1 MKDTT
6 LNIAHEAAIG
16 FSYAAQ
22 AWQEAG
28 SHFTGTAIEWRRP
41 SVVFRPKL
49 YPDGDMYC
57 ALYGDDLMA
66 GCAGFG
72 ETAAAAMLDFDNN
85 WRTQKVKHVPQRSD
99 DNA

>member
-1 MKDTT
+1 MKDATSE
-6 LNIAHEAAIG
+6 IAHEAMIG

-41 SVVFRPKL
+41 SVIFRPEISL
-49 YPDGDMYC
+49 DGNMYC
-57 ALYGDDLMA
+57 ASYGADLQA

-72 ETAAAAMLDFDNN
+72 ETMAAAMLDFDNN
-85 WRTQKVKHVPQRSD
+85 WQTQKVKHGTQRSNND
-99 DNA
+99 A